1 MGEEVLLRAE
11 GVWRV
16 FGTHTVLREV
26 SLTLY
31 ANEIV
36 VIEGPSGV
44 GKSTLL
50 NILAG
55 LDKPSRGTVWWRDQ
69 NLHRLPEKRLARFRN
84 QHMGFVFQFHFLLP
98 ELTAI
103 ENVMLACLLK
113 GESWRTCFQKAYTLL
128 EELGIVQ
135 RARHYPG
142 QLSGGEQQ
150 RVAIA
155 RALINQP
162 EIVFADEPTG
172 NLDLHQG
179 EQIRD
184 LFHTLKTRYRITFVI
199 VTHNPIFRSIADRW
213 FYLYDGQLHTQKPF

>member
-1 MGEEVLLRAE
+1 MGEKVLLRAE
-11 GVWRV
+11 GIWRV

-26 SLTLY
+26 SLTLS

-69 NLHRLPEKRLARFRN
+69 DLHRLPEKRLARFRN

-113 GESWRTCFQKAYTLL
+113 GEGWRTCFQKAYALL
-128 EELGIVQ
+128 EELGIEQ
-135 RARHYPG
+135 RARHFPG

-162 EIVFADEPTG
+162 EIVFADEPTW
-172 NLDLHQG
+172 NLDLHQ
-179 EQIRD
+179 
-184 LFHTLKTRYRITFVI
+184 F
-199 VTHNPIFRSIADRW
+199 
-213 FYLYDGQLHTQKPF
+213 